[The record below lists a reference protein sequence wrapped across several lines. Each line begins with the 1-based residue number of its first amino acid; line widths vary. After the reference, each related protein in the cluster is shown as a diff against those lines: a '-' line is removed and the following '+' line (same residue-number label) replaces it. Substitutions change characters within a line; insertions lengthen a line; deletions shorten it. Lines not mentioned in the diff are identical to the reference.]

1 MTSFCLWFQT
11 SAIFL
16 YLPDQKTLANM
27 HIVTHLSCGLIKQI
41 ISSNVGGYRGMKAW
55 YKPVEYTPLSTCIP
69 LALCNHLTRK
79 LSALP
84 DPSNCISRIK
94 TPIGNLRYGDR
105 FSSLWQSPEDDLH
118 LGLPFGYSTRVSHVL
133 ICRTSRHAND
143 GNLIK
148 KLKWNW
154 QGYLLKTP
162 GIHMWNALSQGNQML
177 ATAKVDIAALF
188 AQVKIHGSSSHPD
201 ICVETSKNHLWS
213 NSACI

>member
-1 MTSFCLWFQT
+1 MTVPWRWLASRPSIWLQYKSFPRSLLAPTKHPHWILNYELVTYT
-11 SAIFL
+11 SHSSHWDRAIEW
-16 YLPDQKTLANM
+16 P
-27 HIVTHLSCGLIKQI
+27 
-41 ISSNVGGYRGMKAW
+41 
-55 YKPVEYTPLSTCIP
+55 STCTV
-69 LALCNHLTRK
+69 L
-79 LSALP
+79 
-84 DPSNCISRIK
+84 
-94 TPIGNLRYGDR
+94 
-105 FSSLWQSPEDDLH
+105 SSLA
-118 LGLPFGYSTRVSHVL
+118 TL

-162 GIHMWNALSQGNQML
+162 DIHMWNALSQGNQML